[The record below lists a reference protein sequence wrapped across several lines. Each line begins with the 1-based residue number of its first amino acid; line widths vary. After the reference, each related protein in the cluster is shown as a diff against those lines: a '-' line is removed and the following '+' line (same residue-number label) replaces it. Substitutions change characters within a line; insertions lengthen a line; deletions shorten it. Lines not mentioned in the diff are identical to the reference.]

1 MSDEDDVVVMEEE
14 EQPASPQRESHSVGE
29 ATHAAGGGD
38 LPAAP
43 VAASPPVSPLM
54 QSALECV
61 NQSSEEALVELERQI
76 ACRRRKLVGEPRT
89 HGLRY
94 RAVRRA
100 QLRQTID
107 MDSQKRG
114 CLEDGDVVTAK
125 QVAVNE
131 AGIVRVLCA
140 TVDTD
145 GSEVLRGWASAQSVE
160 SETGSLHSPSFV
172 RPRILSILLYA
183 CSYAALGDL
192 THVEVLRCLAAHSI
206 ARPKMRAT
214 SLGIAGLGKAGPGYN
229 TREVWDSRP
238 WE

>member
-1 MSDEDDVVVMEEE
+1 MSDGDDVVVMEQE
-14 EQPASPQRESHSVGE
+14 EQPASPQRESHSAGE
-29 ATHAAGGGD
+29 ATVVGGD
-38 LPAAP
+38 VPAQ

-61 NQSSEEALVELERQI
+61 SQSSEEALMELERQI
-76 ACRRRKLVGEPRT
+76 ANRRRKLVGEPRT

-114 CLEDGDVVTAK
+114 CLDEGDVVTAT

-160 SETGSLHSPSFV
+160 SETGSLRSPSFV
-172 RPRILSILLYA
+172 SPRIFSSLLHA